1 MKMRRLL
8 IKSNILNLVG
18 VAMVVYLVVVLAQTV
33 VHNYDLQKRIDAL
46 NSQIVTLGDQRDEL
60 TYNLQFYQTGSF
72 QEREARAKLGLQKP
86 GESLI
91 ILAHPSDIVAQQT
104 ATKPKPPA
112 KSNLAQWLD
121 FLRGKS

>member
-1 MKMRRLL
+1 MRRLL

-18 VAMVVYLVVVLAQTV
+18 VAMVIYLVVVLAQTV
-33 VHNYDLQKRIDAL
+33 VHNYNLQKRIDAL

-60 TYNLQFYQTGSF
+60 TYNLQFYQTSSF

-91 ILAHPSDIVAQQT
+91 ILAHPSDIVAQTT
-104 ATKPKPPA
+104 AAKPKPPA
-112 KSNLAQWLD
+112 KSNFAQWLD
-121 FLRGKS
+121 FLQGKS